1 MKINDNALNLI
12 IKGLY
17 KEKFPGVIRDMKF
30 DIRHRPSGGAS
41 VDIHVLLNDEVYRN
55 SMSDGTGGFFVI
67 MDMEERIT
75 SALRYLQ
82 VRDVDFFKYL
92 DSSEEDMQRW
102 NVKFN
107 GALD

>member
-30 DIRHRPSGGAS
+30 EIRHRPSGGAS

-55 SMSDGTGGFFVI
+55 SMSDDAGGFFVI
-67 MDMEERIT
+67 MDMEEKIS
-75 SALRYLQ
+75 SALNYLQ

-102 NVKFN
+102 NQKFYIEE
-107 GALD
+107 D